1 MLYVPYQVSEQV
13 STANVV
19 IVNLLCFFSC
29 FLNNLKI
36 NVNEIIEN
44 IEHFPFLSI
53 KLIGVVSL

>member
-53 KLIGVVSL
+53 NLIGVVSL